1 MKTQK
6 RVLGFLWF
14 KEEWVWVDTWE
25 GRKRLVSTAFKNGG
39 RCKVMNR
46 EPLCSSPPISS
57 YMASQSLTTF
67 KNNYLM
73 RWVNV
78 RLFLSAPSIKQPLCN
93 SFYSLRTSSGGV
105 TSTLV
110 LHPLDLIKISFQ
122 GKMLGITWLCV
133 TCKCIAMLNVTLY
146 ATSHV
151 AWMSKLYHEINQKAK
166 KANKVRTVLHS
177 LRGRRL
183 KGKGKGVLGAREKRE
198 AREEGGRET
207 PASWRP
213 LFFSFLTSTRRMLR
227 SWLVRLQNMSITAV
241 IP

>member
-1 MKTQK
+1 MK
-6 RVLGFLWF
+6 L
-14 KEEWVWVDTWE
+14 EH
-25 GRKRLVSTAFKNGG
+25 
-39 RCKVMNR
+39 
-46 EPLCSSPPISS
+46 LCFSPPISL
-57 YMASQSLTTF
+57 YMASLSLTTF

-78 RLFLSAPSIKQPLCN
+78 RLFLSAPSIKQPLYN

-110 LHPLDLIKISFQ
+110 LHPLDLIKIRFQ

-133 TCKCIAMLNVTLY
+133 TCKCIAMLNVMLY
-146 ATSHV
+146 ATSCV
-151 AWMSKLYHEINQKAK
+151 AWMLKLYHEINQKAK

-207 PASWRP
+207 PARRP
-213 LFFSFLTSTRRMLR
+213 LFFSFLTSTRRMLK